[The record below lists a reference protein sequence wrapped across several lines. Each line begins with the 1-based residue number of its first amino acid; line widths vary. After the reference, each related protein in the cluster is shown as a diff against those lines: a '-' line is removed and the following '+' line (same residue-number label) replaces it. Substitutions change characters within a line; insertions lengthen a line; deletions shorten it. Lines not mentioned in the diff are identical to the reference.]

1 MNNERPPTE
10 LELRVIALAA
20 LRGGETRRIRDDGLS
35 WEYRHPDING
45 GKWIGAMKTRARA
58 SMRILEYLDDPA
70 GGCQLRPKLH
80 MDLRT
85 LLSLDAHGE
94 ATLEG

>member
-1 MNNERPPTE
+1 MTVRPPTE
-10 LELRVIALAA
+10 LELHVIALAA
-20 LRGGETRRIRDDGLS
+20 LRGGQTRRITENGS

-45 GKWIGAMKTRARA
+45 GKWTGAMKTRARA

-70 GGCQLRPKLH
+70 GARELRPNLH
-80 MDLRT
+80 YGLRNS
-85 LLSLDAHGE
+85 LSLDTHGE